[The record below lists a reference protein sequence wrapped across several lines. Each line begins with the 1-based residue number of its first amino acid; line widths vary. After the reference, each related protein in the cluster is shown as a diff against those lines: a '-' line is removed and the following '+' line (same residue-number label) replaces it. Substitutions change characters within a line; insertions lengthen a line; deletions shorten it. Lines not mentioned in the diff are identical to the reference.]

1 MSTTRPSTEFRP
13 FAHARSPR
21 GRTIGLG
28 ALMAS
33 VLIAGTTLAHEP
45 MSRSDHRHP
54 FTTIAGLNSIVN
66 LASTIAVNQDANPYG
81 LAMAPAVFS
90 GTFPPGG
97 KPSVLQPGDL
107 LISDFSDKTGA
118 NTGTSILLYRPSTG
132 KIMPY
137 YTEHIGAG
145 PVAIAISSL
154 GTAWIANYLP
164 NYMNNADGATSG
176 DGNVVVITPNGTDF
190 PNHWGVIDNSSGAS
204 FSPASSM
211 FAGPWGQAFA
221 VKSGTTTPYFFVT
234 EVDNG
239 TGWVQREEFTPPKF
253 DDEKVVTL
261 GALPVGSNAFDPTGP
276 QGMVYDPKRDILYVA
291 STASNSIVA
300 FPDATTSGPWMST
313 PIVVYRG
320 APLNAPLGLTMNP
333 INGDLITV
341 NQLDN
346 DMVEIAPRPDAG
358 SGTWDFDARPVGVK
372 RVDKT
377 KVDAAAG
384 TGSALFGLVASKDS
398 GGNLQVYF
406 VDANTNSLDLLHH
419 RDGDDGHHDQGA
431 DAQDGR

>member
-1 MSTTRPSTEFRP
+1 MNTTKSSTEFPVCADARP
-13 FAHARSPR
+13 QR
-21 GRTIGLG
+21 GRAIGVG
-28 ALMAS
+28 ALMA
-33 VLIAGTTLAHEP
+33 LALLAGTALAHAPSSKAE
-45 MSRSDHRHP
+45 HQHP
-54 FTTIAGLNSIVN
+54 FTTINGLNAIAT
-66 LASTIAVNQDANPYG
+66 LASTVAANKDANPYG

-90 GTFPPGG
+90 GTFQG

-107 LISDFSDKTGA
+107 LISDFSNSTGA

-164 NYMNNADGATSG
+164 GYMNSADGTNTG

-190 PNHWGVIDNSSGAS
+190 PHDWGIIDNDSGAT
-204 FSPASSM
+204 FSPASNM

-221 VKSGTTTPYFFVT
+221 LKNGTTTPYFFVT

-239 TGWVQREEFTPPKF
+239 TGWVQREEFMPPKF
-253 DDEKVVTL
+253 NDEKVVTI
-261 GALPVGSNAFDPTGP
+261 GSLPVGMNSFDPTGP

-300 FPDATTSGPWMST
+300 FPNATTSGPWMST
-313 PIVVYRG
+313 PVVVYRG

-341 NQLDN
+341 NQLNN
-346 DMVEIAPRPDAG
+346 DMVEIAPRPDAD

-372 RVDKT
+372 LVDKT
-377 KVDAAAG
+377 PVNAAAG
-384 TGSALFGLVASKDS
+384 TGSALFGLVASKDAN
-398 GGNLQVYF
+398 GNLEVYF
-406 VDANTNSLDLLHH
+406 VDANTNSLDMLYH
-419 RDGDDGHHDQGA
+419 RGGHDGHHDR
-431 DAQDGR
+431 DGHAHDGQ